1 MFSLF
6 FLLAANSQGTEKLSI
21 TSGPTTDNHQQISA
35 SASSSVT
42 NLVPTLQ
49 TINNNNSTG
58 GGGGG
63 VAFDFATGGEVGSH
77 QNNNTN
83 PNCDRNSLN
92 SDLDLESLNLM
103 LEPHLRPAT
112 PTNSRLS
119 QNIFNEHKSLA
130 QEYLKVRF
138 KVSNIDFSW
147 GI

>member
-1 MFSLF
+1 MFFPL

-49 TINNNNSTG
+49 TINNNSSG
-58 GGGGG
+58 GGSGGG
-63 VAFDFATGGEVGSH
+63 AFDLATGGEVGSL

-130 QEYLKVRF
+130 QEYLKVRIR
-138 KVSNIDFSW
+138 VNNIDFSW
-147 GI
+147 VI